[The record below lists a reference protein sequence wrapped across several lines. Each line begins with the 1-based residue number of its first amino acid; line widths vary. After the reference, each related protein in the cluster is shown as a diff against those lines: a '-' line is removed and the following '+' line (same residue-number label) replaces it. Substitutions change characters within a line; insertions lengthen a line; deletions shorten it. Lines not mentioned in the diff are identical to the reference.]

1 MKGGLNVDLGLL
13 GAVIGITIGTLGGL
27 IGSYFSIKNTEGPK
41 EKEFVIKA
49 VILFWIAGIIFLA
62 LIFYIPIPYNT
73 LVWIPYLI
81 ALPLVIRYLI
91 RKLEEIKIDEGNL

>member
-1 MKGGLNVDLGLL
+1 MKGGLKMDPGLL
-13 GAVIGITIGTLGGL
+13 GGIIGVTIGIMGGL

-41 EKEFVIKA
+41 EKEFVTKA

-81 ALPLVIRYLI
+81 ALPLVIRYLNK
-91 RKLEEIKIDEGNL
+91 KLEEIKIEEGNL